1 MITGTKLSE
10 SVDLEKK
17 YSKFFKKHFVNSLY
31 YYERVQVQWRKIDL
45 YSYPSEIISIN
56 DFAPCG
62 SLEPLNLLIKCW
74 KLLQAH
80 HQVQLTNSGAP
91 QLPASGTHIFNEK
104 WQKSPFITRT
114 GEPGRQA
121 GRAWFI
127 PHLLDRREK
136 RALGGSTS
144 EDSWE
149 VMAGE
154 SDARFSGS
162 FRLAVFKQQVVTH
175 YWVLKSI

>member
-1 MITGTKLSE
+1 VITGTKLSE

-31 YYERVQVQWRKIDL
+31 YYERGSSSMKKNRPIL
-45 YSYPSEIISIN
+45 LYPSEIISIN

-62 SLEPLNLLIKCW
+62 SLEPLRLLIKCW

-104 WQKSPFITRT
+104 
-114 GEPGRQA
+114 
-121 GRAWFI
+121 
-127 PHLLDRREK
+127 
-136 RALGGSTS
+136 
-144 EDSWE
+144 
-149 VMAGE
+149 
-154 SDARFSGS
+154 
-162 FRLAVFKQQVVTH
+162 
-175 YWVLKSI
+175 